1 MHIEKIE
8 LSQIVPYS
16 KNAKEHPQEQIE
28 QIKASI
34 EDCGYNDLIAIDEN
48 NVIIE
53 GHGRWQALRE
63 LGYTE
68 IEVVRLEHLSE
79 EKKKKYRIL
88 HNKLTM
94 NSDFDFDML
103 EKELA
108 DMTEDEK
115 AFFGFDMFDEEFEE
129 EEEEERP
136 EVRFTESL
144 NEKHNY
150 IVLYFDNEVDWLQAE
165 TVFGI
170 QRVKELSTRKDGKEM
185 KKPRIGIG
193 RVINGAEA
201 LSKVISV

>member
-1 MHIEKIE
+1 MKIEKIE
-8 LSQIVPYS
+8 LSKIIPYE
-16 KNAKEHPQEQIE
+16 KNAKEHPREQIE
-28 QIKASI
+28 QIKRSI

-53 GHGRWQALRE
+53 GHGRWESLRE
-63 LGYTE
+63 LGYVE
-68 IEVVRLEHLSE
+68 IEVVRLTHLTE
-79 EKKKKYRIL
+79 EQKKKYRVL

-108 DMTEDEK
+108 DMNEDEK
-115 AFFGFDMFDEEFEE
+115 AFFGFDTFDEEFEE
-129 EEEEERP
+129 DEEEERP

-185 KKPRIGIG
+185 KKPRVGIG

>member
-1 MHIEKIE
+1 MKIESVE
-8 LSQIVPYS
+8 LSQIIPYA

-115 AFFGFDMFDEEFEE
+115 AFFGFDVFEEEFGE

-185 KKPRIGIG
+185 KKPRVGIG

>member
-1 MHIEKIE
+1 MRIEKIHI
-8 LSQIVPYS
+8 LQIIPYE

-53 GHGRWQALRE
+53 GHGRFEALRE

-68 IEVVRLEHLSE
+68 IEVVRLSHMTE
-79 EKKKKYRIL
+79 EQKKKYRII

-94 NSDFDFDML
+94 NTDFDFGLL
-103 EKELA
+103 ESELA
-108 DMTEDEK
+108 DMDDEEK
-115 AFFGFDMFDEEFEE
+115 AFFGFDTFAEEFEE
-129 EEEEERP
+129 EAEEEKP
-136 EVRFTESL
+136 EIRFTESL
-144 NEKHNY
+144 EEKHNY

-165 TVFGI
+165 TIFGI

-185 KKPRIGIG
+185 KKPRMGIG

-201 LSKVISV
+201 LAKVVQI

>member
-1 MHIEKIE
+1 MKIEKIE
-8 LSQIVPYS
+8 LSQIVPYT

-34 EDCGYNDLIAIDEN
+34 EECGYNDLIAIDED

-103 EKELA
+103 EKELS
-108 DMTEDEK
+108 DMSEDEK
-115 AFFGFDMFDEEFEE
+115 AFFGFESFDMEMEE

-170 QRVKELSTRKDGKEM
+170 SRVKELSTRKDGKEM
-185 KKPRIGIG
+185 KKPRVGIG

>member
-1 MHIEKIE
+1 MKIESVE
-8 LSQIVPYS
+8 LSQIIPYA
-16 KNAKEHPQEQIE
+16 KNSKEHPQEQIE

-108 DMTEDEK
+108 DMSEDEK
-115 AFFGFDMFDEEFEE
+115 AFFGFDMFEEEFEE

-185 KKPRIGIG
+185 KKPRVGIG

-201 LSKVISV
+201 LSKVISI

>member
-1 MHIEKIE
+1 MHIERVE
-8 LSQIVPYS
+8 LSQIIPYAQ
-16 KNAKEHPQEQIE
+16 NAKEHPQEQIE

-53 GHGRWQALRE
+53 GHGRFEALRE

-68 IEVVRLEHLSE
+68 IEVVRLSHMTE
-79 EKKKKYRIL
+79 EQKKRYRII

-94 NSDFDFDML
+94 NTDFDFGLL
-103 EKELA
+103 ESELA
-108 DMTEDEK
+108 DMDDEEK
-115 AFFGFDMFDEEFEE
+115 AFFGFDTFAEEFEE
-129 EEEEERP
+129 DEEEERP
-136 EVRFTESL
+136 EIRFTESL
-144 NEKHNY
+144 EEKHNY

-185 KKPRIGIG
+185 KKPRMGVG

-201 LSKVISV
+201 LARVVQI

>member
-1 MHIEKIE
+1 MHIEKIDI
-8 LSQIVPYS
+8 SQIIPYA
-16 KNAKEHPQEQIE
+16 KNAKEHPREQIE

-53 GHGRWQALRE
+53 GHGRYEALRE

-68 IEVVRLEHLSE
+68 IEVVRLSHMTE
-79 EKKKKYRIL
+79 EQKKKYRII

-94 NSDFDFDML
+94 NTDFDFGLLESELEDMS
-103 EKELA
+103 
-108 DMTEDEK
+108 EDEK
-115 AFFGFDMFDEEFEE
+115 AFFGFDTFAEEFEE
-129 EEEEERP
+129 DEEEEKP
-136 EVRFTESL
+136 EVKFTESL
-144 NEKHNY
+144 EEKHNY
-150 IVLYFDNEVDWLQAE
+150 IVLYFENEVDWLQAE

-185 KKPRIGIG
+185 KKPRMGIG

-201 LSKVISV
+201 LARVVKI

>member
-1 MHIEKIE
+1 MKIESVE
-8 LSQIVPYS
+8 LSQIIPYA

-108 DMTEDEK
+108 DMSEDEK
-115 AFFGFDMFDEEFEE
+115 AFFGFDVFEEEFGE

-185 KKPRIGIG
+185 KKPRVGIG

-201 LSKVISV
+201 LSKVISI

>member
-1 MHIEKIE
+1 MRIENIDI
-8 LSQIVPYS
+8 SQIIPYVN
-16 KNAKEHPQEQIE
+16 NAKEHPQEQIE

-34 EDCGYNDLIAIDEN
+34 QECGYNDLIAIDEN

-53 GHGRWQALRE
+53 GHGRFEALQE

-68 IEVVRLEHLSE
+68 IEVVRLSHMTE
-79 EKKKKYRIL
+79 EQKKKYRII

-94 NSDFDFDML
+94 NTDFDFGLL
-103 EKELA
+103 EEELA
-108 DMTEDEK
+108 AMSEDEK
-115 AFFGFDMFDEEFEE
+115 AFFGFDVFDEVLEEDEE
-129 EEEEERP
+129 EEKP

-144 NEKHNY
+144 EERHNY
-150 IVLYFDNEVDWLQAE
+150 IVLYFENDVDWLQAE

-185 KKPRIGIG
+185 KKPRMSIG

-201 LSKVISV
+201 LARLVKV